1 MKAIRGIGLVVLM
14 ALFSGGLLATE
25 ARTSDLS
32 DLYNRAKDT
41 LGGKDRV
48 ILASGASRLVVWK
61 SESPNELMLMSI
73 TGLYTKPENFSSS
86 FLAYSLTD
94 GGMFSSKIY
103 QCSWREENKKVVY
116 ECGETMKFP
125 AGVREAA
132 SNELMRELDMVLKT
146 PEQPATKELTAVR
159 SR

>member
-1 MKAIRGIGLVVLM
+1 MKAISGAGLAVLM
-14 ALFSGGLLATE
+14 ALVLGCFLATE
-25 ARTSDLS
+25 ARGSDLS
-32 DLYNRAKDT
+32 DLYNKAKDT
-41 LGGKDRV
+41 LGSKDRI
-48 ILASGASRLVVWK
+48 ILASGPSRLVVWK

-73 TGLYTKPENFSSS
+73 TGLYRKPENFSSS

-132 SNELMRELDMVLKT
+132 SNELMRELDTVLRT
-146 PEQPATKELTAVR
+146 SDQPVTKELTSVR